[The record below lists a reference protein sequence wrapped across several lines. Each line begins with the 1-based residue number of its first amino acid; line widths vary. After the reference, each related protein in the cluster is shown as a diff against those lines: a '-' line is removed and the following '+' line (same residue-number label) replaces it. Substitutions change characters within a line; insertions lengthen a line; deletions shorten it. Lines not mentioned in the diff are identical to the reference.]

1 MEPYIIVCKYFKQYT
16 CTHDFYI
23 CLILHTG
30 VDPGFQVRGGGGAHA
45 GCGPPP
51 WFRPCTITDRVA
63 NDHFSH
69 LKNNQLKKSLKTF
82 KG

>member
-30 VDPGFQVRGGGGAHA
+30 VDPGFQVRGGGA
-45 GCGPPP
+45 
-51 WFRPCTITDRVA
+51 
-63 NDHFSH
+63 
-69 LKNNQLKKSLKTF
+69 LKKIGSSGGRHEIFLGISCEKS
-82 KG
+82 